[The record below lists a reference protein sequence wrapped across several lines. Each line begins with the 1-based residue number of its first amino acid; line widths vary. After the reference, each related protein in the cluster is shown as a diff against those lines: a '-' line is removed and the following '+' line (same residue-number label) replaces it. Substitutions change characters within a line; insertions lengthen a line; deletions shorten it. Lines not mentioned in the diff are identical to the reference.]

1 MLEGVACASAHR
13 HSSGKASGR
22 ISGNG
27 GHDQCH
33 DHEAREEIRREKR
46 RLAQKGSA
54 RQTRI
59 RSIQPSF
66 VEQHISP
73 QSDIRCGEQ
82 HVFDDSEPQRI
93 RRIGLIGKKGGANAS
108 DEQHSCGDRDQC
120 VPCDAQRHGNTFGR
134 RTNGVA
140 QRNGPSRMRVSAA
153 NRRGSIRI
161 ARRCRHDAA
170 ETASRRSSAEC
181 SAQCTRIGETTGRI
195 ELRRLKQNR
204 THGFGNAGVAET
216 VFARFR
222 IGSHP
227 VRQKYSSIPSAYTSL
242 RTVVCPK
249 PNCSGGA

>member
-93 RRIGLIGKKGGANAS
+93 RRIGLIGKKAAQTHPTNSIPAAIVTNAF
-108 DEQHSCGDRDQC
+108 H
-120 VPCDAQRHGNTFGR
+120 ATH
-134 RTNGVA
+134 NGTGI
-140 QRNGPSRMRVSAA
+140 RSAA
-153 NRRGSIRI
+153 ER
-161 ARRCRHDAA
+161 
-170 ETASRRSSAEC
+170 TASRNETDRPACGFRPRTGGVRSASPADADTMPPKPQVVAARQNAARNARASAKRRDG
-181 SAQCTRIGETTGRI
+181 SNSVALSRTARTGSGMR
-195 ELRRLKQNR
+195 ESRKPSSRDS
-204 THGFGNAGVAET
+204 ES
-216 VFARFR
+216 
-222 IGSHP
+222 GSHP

>member
-108 DEQHSCGDRDQC
+108 DEQHSCGDRDQY

-134 RTNGVA
+134 RTNGIA

-170 ETASRRSSAEC
+170 ETAAARQNAARNARASAKRRDGSNSVALSRTARTGSGMRESRKPSSRD
-181 SAQCTRIGETTGRI
+181 SGS
-195 ELRRLKQNR
+195 
-204 THGFGNAGVAET
+204 
-216 VFARFR
+216 
-222 IGSHP
+222 GSHP

>member
-1 MLEGVACASAHR
+1 MTNATTTKLE
-13 HSSGKASGR
+13 
-22 ISGNG
+22 
-27 GHDQCH
+27 
-33 DHEAREEIRREKR
+33 EEIRREKR

-66 VEQHISP
+66 VEQHIDP

-108 DEQHSCGDRDQC
+108 DEQHSCGDRDQY

-134 RTNGVA
+134 RTNGIA
-140 QRNGPSRMRVSAA
+140 QRNDRPACGFRPRTDGVRSASPADADTMPPKPQVAAARQNAARNARASAKRRDGSNSVALSRTARTGSGMRESRKPSSRDS
-153 NRRGSIRI
+153 GS
-161 ARRCRHDAA
+161 
-170 ETASRRSSAEC
+170 
-181 SAQCTRIGETTGRI
+181 
-195 ELRRLKQNR
+195 
-204 THGFGNAGVAET
+204 
-216 VFARFR
+216 
-222 IGSHP
+222 GSHP